1 MPREIH
7 AKSTQNSRNFE
18 TQTAGGKIYFWS
30 QDLIALSDEFLLCL
44 LGLLSSF
51 VATGSR
57 ELLNST
63 RVHDSP
69 VSSLCTTTD
78 GQYVATAS
86 WGDICI
92 NLRNVDRL
100 DLYATLIAHTSGVQC
115 VVTTGMHV
123 LMYD

>member
-1 MPREIH
+1 MEL
-7 AKSTQNSRNFE
+7 E
-18 TQTAGGKIYFWS
+18 
-30 QDLIALSDEFLLCL
+30 SDEFLLCV

-63 RVHDSP
+63 RAHDSS
-69 VSSLCTTTD
+69 VDSLCTTTD

-86 WGDICI
+86 WADESTKLW
-92 NLRNVDRL
+92 NADRL
-100 DLYATLIAHTSGVQC
+100 DIQWTFVGRSCEVLC
-115 VVTTGMHV
+115 VVATGMHV